1 MTAEDKP
8 SAAKPQAEQPPA
20 DQATP
25 FPLKPEQAEAAKP
38 RSAHTPAPDKPSP
51 AAAADIPAAAP
62 PPPAA
67 TTTTSAA
74 PDAVVPAPG
83 QAHQIQEAKAA
94 AADAGVRAD
103 VPAPETAE
111 PVAPAKYEYVLLRH
125 RDIPDLHKLD
135 VYRQHGGYETFKKV
149 VTTMTPQQVIDEIKA
164 SGLRGRGGAGFPTG
178 LKWSFLTKDS
188 FPRYLVC
195 NSDESEPGTFKDRE
209 IMERNPHQFYEG
221 MMIAAYAAQAN
232 VAYNYMRG
240 EFWEVAAKLDV
251 ILAELR
257 REGLL
262 GQNLFGTSYSLDI
275 HNHLGAGAYIC
286 GEESAL
292 LESLEGKLGQ
302 PRLKPPFP
310 ADKGLYKK
318 PTVVNNTETLTNVP
332 MILARGAAWYK
343 TIGTEKSPGPKIFC
357 LSGHVK
363 RPGNYELP
371 LGTTFRHLIYELGGG
386 VPSGKAVK
394 AILTAGA
401 SSTVL
406 ASNDALLDTPMDY
419 ESLAAKGGALGSAS
433 IIVLDE
439 SVDMAWL
446 MLKTTRFFKHE
457 SCGKC
462 TPCREGTYW
471 MLNILERLNKG
482 DAVKADV
489 DLLQTV
495 ATQVQGK
502 CLCPLGEFA
511 VTPVLSGLAKFRAD
525 FDGHTK
531 DGKPAPAKAAP
542 AARPAAAAKPAP
554 ARKAEPTPAGK

>member
-1 MTAEDKP
+1 MPAPEKP
-8 SAAKPQAEQPPA
+8 NPPA
-20 DQATP
+20 ASD
-25 FPLKPEQAEAAKP
+25 E
-38 RSAHTPAPDKPSP
+38 PAP
-51 AAAADIPAAAP
+51 AP
-62 PPPAA
+62 PPP
-67 TTTTSAA
+67 
-74 PDAVVPAPG
+74 DVPL
-83 QAHQIQEAKAA
+83 AA
-94 AADAGVRAD
+94 AA
-103 VPAPETAE
+103 APAE
-111 PVAPAKYEYVLLRH
+111 PAAPAKYEHVLLRH
-125 RDIPDLHKLD
+125 RDIPNLHQLD
-135 VYRQHGGYETFKKV
+135 VYCEHGGYETFKKV
-149 VTTMTPQQVIDEIKA
+149 VTSMTPQQVIDEVKA

-209 IMERNPHQFYEG
+209 ILEHNPHQFYEG

-232 VAYNYMRG
+232 IAYNYLRG
-240 EFWEVAAKLDV
+240 EFWDIAVRLDA

-257 REGLL
+257 QAGLL
-262 GQNLFGTSYSLDI
+262 GQNLFGTRYALDI

-310 ADKGLYKK
+310 ADKGLYQK

-357 LSGHVK
+357 LSGHIR

-386 VPSGKAVK
+386 VPSGKPIK

-419 ESLAAKGGALGSAS
+419 EALAAKGGALGSAS

-446 MLKTTRFFKHE
+446 TLKTTRFFKHE

-471 MLNILERLNKG
+471 MLNILERLNQG
-482 DAVKADV
+482 NAVKADV

-495 ATQVQGK
+495 ALQEQGK

-525 FDGHTK
+525 FDGHTQ

-542 AARPAAAAKPAP
+542 AARPAAARP
-554 ARKAEPTPAGK
+554 ARKTEPTPAGG